1 MHLVFLNQKGN
12 QRKLEALEMESNM
25 HQHNNIMR
33 VIHQVMHIF
42 NGYFYKK
49 KSFI

>member
-12 QRKLEALEMESNM
+12 QTKLEALEMEIQYAPTQYYAHYTLGYAHTNT
-25 HQHNNIMR
+25 
-33 VIHQVMHIF
+33 
-42 NGYFYKK
+42 YFYKE